1 MKELAKIL
9 AKMWRWVRTILTVVF
24 VTTTVLVCFSIKWMF
39 DTWVNLSV
47 DELIF
52 QLTAPLEGTN
62 QDLIS
67 EYINVCVS
75 PAILIMMVI
84 IILFVVWRK
93 EKKYY
98 IAMGAEIIISSV
110 VLLIALNSL
119 WIKLDIGDYIK
130 AKGTASD
137 FIEINYV
144 NPAETKLTFP
154 EQKRNLI
161 YIFLE
166 SMEITYTDKENG
178 GAFEQNVIPE
188 LTQIA
193 QENEDFSGNTK
204 ELNGAYS
211 MYGSTWTTGGMFA
224 QSSGLPLNVSFDAS
238 NIDTQEK
245 FFPGIKTLG
254 DILNQEGY
262 SQTLMI
268 GSEARFGGR
277 ELYFTE
283 HGEYDIVDY
292 KYAIKSGKIPQG
304 YKVFWGYEDQKL
316 FDFAKEK
323 LFELNEQGAPFNLT
337 LLTVDT
343 HFEDGYLCEA
353 CAEDFGEDQYSNVMA
368 CSSRQVDE
376 FVDWVKQQS
385 FYENTTIVLMG
396 DHLTMDSDYCI
407 NVDGEYSRKVYTAY
421 INPAQEISSD
431 RSREYTTFDS
441 FPTTLSALGVEIEG
455 ERLGLGTNL
464 FSDKRTLIEQY
475 GYKQLNEELKK
486 KSEFIDKLAN
496 FEDENEVILIRNGEK
511 PGADIWV
518 DAYQPE
524 TGTIPV
530 YVTNLSP
537 YIKDKIETLVIA
549 VWNDE
554 TQRDLQWIGLEA
566 VGENEYLAYIDTAEF
581 SGELDKYYI
590 DVHAIEFTG
599 QRYIIGS
606 AEGILQ

>member
-496 FEDENEVILIRNGEK
+496 FEDENKVILIRNGEK

>member
-554 TQRDLQWIGLEA
+554 TQRDLKWIGLEA

-590 DVHAIEFTG
+590 DVYAIEFTG